1 MVPTSVATVIW
12 PSLTGKSS
20 VVLPLAGA
28 SAVALTPA
36 FLRAAD
42 IAGLM
47 TTSVLMPMTV
57 AFADEYVVLGD
68 VLGIPPLLGAAVL
81 LPGGLLL
88 LGVLPLLALLLLG
101 LLLQAATTTPAATI
115 TVIAE
120 A

>member
-12 PSLTGKSS
+12 PPLTGKSS

-28 SAVALTPA
+28 SAVTLMPA

-42 IAGLM
+42 TAGLM

-57 AFADEYVVLGD
+57 AFAEEYVALGD
-68 VLGIPPLLGAAVL
+68 VLGIPLLGAVV
-81 LPGGLLL
+81 LL

-115 TVIAE
+115 TAIAE